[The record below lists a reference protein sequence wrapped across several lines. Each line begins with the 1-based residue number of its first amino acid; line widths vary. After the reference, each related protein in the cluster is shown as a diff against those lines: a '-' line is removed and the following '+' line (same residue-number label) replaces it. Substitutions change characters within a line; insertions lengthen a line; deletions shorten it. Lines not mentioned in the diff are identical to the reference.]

1 MKMID
6 NILEHLN
13 EEVDGAIT
21 YAEKYV
27 EAKANGNMARA
38 NRYKEMANDEL
49 KHASFLREMS
59 ATDVQELKKVYKM
72 TDDEQGRWDHGHN
85 QLTERMALVMHILS
99 M

>member
-6 NILEHLN
+6 KMLAHLN

-27 EAKANGNMARA
+27 EAKANGNTARA

-49 KHASFLREMS
+49 KHASFLREMT

-72 TDDEQGRWDHGHN
+72 TDAEESGWDHGQN
-85 QLTERMALVMHILS
+85 QLTERMALAMHILS